1 MPSISEKGRLMPPS
15 PIRKLVPFAEKAKR
29 KERKVYHLNIGQ
41 PDIPTPEVAL
51 NALRSISQKVIEY
64 SHSAGNESYRRKLAE
79 FYLKIGINVDYTELL
94 ITTGGSEA
102 ILFALMTCV
111 NPGEEVISPEPL
123 YANYNGFA
131 VAAGINII
139 PVTSYIKD
147 DFALPPINE
156 IEKRV
161 TRKTKGIII
170 CNPNNPTGYLYSR
183 EELFLLRDI
192 VKKHDLFL
200 FSDEAYRDFC
210 YDGAT
215 HFSAMNLEGIENNVI
230 MLDSISKRY
239 SECGVRIGA
248 LVSKNREV
256 ISTALKFGQAR
267 LSPPGLG
274 QIAGEASVDT
284 PPEYFREVNREYTA
298 RRNFMV
304 DALNKMPGVYCPK
317 PRGAFYT
324 VVKLPV
330 NDADK
335 FAQWLLEEFEYKNQ
349 TVMVAPASGF
359 YSTPGL
365 GKDEVRIAYVLNI
378 DDLRNA
384 MKTLAEALKV
394 YPGRTELS

>member
-15 PIRKLVPFAEKAKR
+15 PIRKLVPFAEEAK
-29 KERKVYHLNIGQ
+29 KKGRKVYHLNIGQ

-94 ITTGGSEA
+94 VTTGGSEA

-131 VAAGINII
+131 VAAGIDII

-183 EELFLLRDI
+183 KELFLLRDI

-215 HFSAMNLEGIENNVI
+215 HFSAMNLEGIENNII

-304 DALNKMPGVYCPK
+304 DSLNKMPGVYCPK

-330 NDADK
+330 DDTDK
-335 FAQWLLEEFEYKNQ
+335 FAQWLLEEFDYKNQ

-365 GKDEVRIAYVLNI
+365 GKEEVRIAYVLNI

-384 MKTLAEALKV
+384 METLAEALKV